1 MLDSDIIK
9 VLWYIENTMK
19 YKRNLLIIVCLT
31 LILISAS
38 IGSARAV
45 GLSQEEPPAEGVPAQ
60 VPTLPV
66 ELYKFTATPGLD
78 GGIRHVVLEGQF
90 LYNIVELYGVSL
102 DTILALNGLTAD
114 SVIHPGDILVI
125 VKGGDLPLET
135 PTAEADLLVKTP
147 SPTATED
154 VLDQLVLPEEI
165 TPEATPQEKLG
176 FFERVFSSKAKFLA
190 LGVLALVLF
199 GVVLL
204 VISSRR
210 IQ

>member
-1 MLDSDIIK
+1 MK
-9 VLWYIENTMK
+9 NT
-19 YKRNLLIIVCLT
+19 RNLFIIAWLVMV
-31 LILISAS
+31 LISTSYGQSKAA
-38 IGSARAV
+38 GMP
-45 GLSQEEPPAEGVPAQ
+45 QEEPPAQGVLTQ

-66 ELYKFTATPGLD
+66 ELFQFTATPGLD

-102 DTILALNGLTAD
+102 DTILALNGLTAE

-135 PTAEADLLVKTP
+135 PTAEANLLETTP

-165 TPEATPQEKLG
+165 TPEPTPQEKLG

>member
-1 MLDSDIIK
+1 MK
-9 VLWYIENTMK
+9 NT
-19 YKRNLLIIVCLT
+19 RNLLIIALLVLV
-31 LILISAS
+31 LISTSFGQSKAA
-38 IGSARAV
+38 GMP
-45 GLSQEEPPAEGVPAQ
+45 QEEPPAQGVPTQ

-66 ELYKFTATPGLD
+66 ELYQFTATPGLD

-102 DTILALNGLTAD
+102 DTILALNGLTAE

-135 PTAEADLLVKTP
+135 PTAEADLLEITP

-154 VLDQLVLPEEI
+154 ILDKLVLPEEI

>member
-1 MLDSDIIK
+1 
-9 VLWYIENTMK
+9 MK
-19 YKRNLLIIVCLT
+19 NKRNLFIIAWLV
-31 LILISAS
+31 LILISTSYGQSKA
-38 IGSARAV
+38 AE
-45 GLSQEEPPAEGVPAQ
+45 LPQEEPPAQGVPTQ

-66 ELYKFTATPGLD
+66 ELYQFTATPGMD

-102 DTILALNGLTAD
+102 DAILALNGLTAD

-135 PTAEADLLVKTP
+135 PTTEANLLETTP
-147 SPTATED
+147 SSTATED

>member
-1 MLDSDIIK
+1 MK
-9 VLWYIENTMK
+9 NT
-19 YKRNLLIIVCLT
+19 RNLFIIAWLV
-31 LILISAS
+31 LILISTSYGQSKA
-38 IGSARAV
+38 AE
-45 GLSQEEPPAEGVPAQ
+45 LPQEEPPAQGFPTQ

-66 ELYKFTATPGLD
+66 ELYQFTATPGLD

-102 DTILALNGLTAD
+102 DTILALNGLTAE

-135 PTAEADLLVKTP
+135 PTTEADLLETTP

>member
-1 MLDSDIIK
+1 MK
-9 VLWYIENTMK
+9 NT
-19 YKRNLLIIVCLT
+19 RNLFIIAWLV
-31 LILISAS
+31 LILISTS
-38 IGSARAV
+38 YGQSSAA
-45 GLSQEEPPAEGVPAQ
+45 GLPQEEPPAQGVPTQ

-66 ELYKFTATPGLD
+66 ELYQFTATPGLD
-78 GGIRHVVLEGQF
+78 GGIRHIVLEGQF

-102 DTILALNGLTAD
+102 DTILALNGLTAE

-125 VKGGDLPLET
+125 VEGGDLPLET
-135 PTAEADLLVKTP
+135 PTTEADLLETTP

>member
-1 MLDSDIIK
+1 MK
-9 VLWYIENTMK
+9 NT
-19 YKRNLLIIVCLT
+19 RNLFIIAWLV
-31 LILISAS
+31 LILISTSYGQSKA
-38 IGSARAV
+38 AE
-45 GLSQEEPPAEGVPAQ
+45 LPQEEPPAQGVPTQ

-66 ELYKFTATPGLD
+66 ELYQYTATPGLD

-102 DTILALNGLTAD
+102 DTILALNGLTAE
-114 SVIHPGDILVI
+114 SVIYPGDILVI

-135 PTAEADLLVKTP
+135 PTTEADLLETTP

>member
-1 MLDSDIIK
+1 
-9 VLWYIENTMK
+9 MK
-19 YKRNLLIIVCLT
+19 YKRNLLIIACLT

-45 GLSQEEPPAEGVPAQ
+45 GLPQEEPPVEGVPTQ

-66 ELYKFTATPGLD
+66 ELYQFTATPGLD

-114 SVIHPGDILVI
+114 SVIHPGDVLII

-135 PTAEADLLVKTP
+135 PTSEADLLESTP
-147 SPTATED
+147 SPTATKD
-154 VLDQLVLPEEI
+154 VLNQLILPEES
-165 TPEATPQEKLG
+165 TPEATPQEKIG

-190 LGVLALVLF
+190 LGVLALVAF

-204 VISSRR
+204 IISSRR
-210 IQ
+210 IR

>member
-1 MLDSDIIK
+1 MKNTQNLFIIAWL
-9 VLWYIENTMK
+9 V
-19 YKRNLLIIVCLT
+19 
-31 LILISAS
+31 LILISTS
-38 IGSARAV
+38 YGQSSAV
-45 GLSQEEPPAEGVPAQ
+45 GLPQEEPPAQGVPTQ

-66 ELYKFTATPGLD
+66 ELYQFTATPGLD

-102 DTILALNGLTAD
+102 DTILALNGLTAE

-135 PTAEADLLVKTP
+135 PTTEADLLETTP

>member
-1 MLDSDIIK
+1 
-9 VLWYIENTMK
+9 MK

>member
-1 MLDSDIIK
+1 MK
-9 VLWYIENTMK
+9 NT
-19 YKRNLLIIVCLT
+19 RNLLIIAWLV
-31 LILISAS
+31 LILISALV
-38 IGSARAV
+38 GQGKAA
-45 GLSQEEPPAEGVPAQ
+45 GLSQEEPPAHNVPTQ

-66 ELYKFTATPGLD
+66 ELYQFTATPGLD

-102 DTILALNGLTAD
+102 DTILALNGLTAE

-135 PTAEADLLVKTP
+135 PTTEADLLETTP

>member
-1 MLDSDIIK
+1 
-9 VLWYIENTMK
+9 MK
-19 YKRNLLIIVCLT
+19 NKRNLFIIAWLV
-31 LILISAS
+31 LILIGTSYGQSKA
-38 IGSARAV
+38 AE
-45 GLSQEEPPAEGVPAQ
+45 LPQEEPPAQGVPTQ

-66 ELYKFTATPGLD
+66 ELYQYTATPGLD

-102 DTILALNGLTAD
+102 DTILALNGLTAE
-114 SVIHPGDILVI
+114 SVIYPGDILVI

-135 PTAEADLLVKTP
+135 PTTEADLLETTP

>member
-1 MLDSDIIK
+1 MK
-9 VLWYIENTMK
+9 NT
-19 YKRNLLIIVCLT
+19 RNLFIIAWLV
-31 LILISAS
+31 LILISTSYGQSKA
-38 IGSARAV
+38 AE
-45 GLSQEEPPAEGVPAQ
+45 LPQEEPPAQGVPTQ

-66 ELYKFTATPGLD
+66 ELYQFTATPGLD

-102 DTILALNGLTAD
+102 DTILALNGLTAE

-135 PTAEADLLVKTP
+135 PTTEANLLETTP

-165 TPEATPQEKLG
+165 TPEATPQKKLG

>member
-1 MLDSDIIK
+1 MKNKQNLFIIAWL
-9 VLWYIENTMK
+9 V
-19 YKRNLLIIVCLT
+19 
-31 LILISAS
+31 LILIGTSYGQSKA
-38 IGSARAV
+38 AE
-45 GLSQEEPPAEGVPAQ
+45 LPQEEPPAQGVPTQ

-66 ELYKFTATPGLD
+66 ELYQFTATPGLD

-135 PTAEADLLVKTP
+135 PTSEADLLVKTP

-154 VLDQLVLPEEI
+154 VLDQLVLPEES